1 MNEAAA
7 AARRA
12 YQREW
17 RRKNPE
23 KIRAAQERYW
33 TKKAREMNE
42 QKQDAEQDPK
52 QDTEEVKTWQRKQ
65 CWKMSGI

>member
-42 QKQDAEQDPK
+42 KK
-52 QDTEEVKTWQRKQ
+52 QDTEEVKTWKKKQ
-65 CWKMSGI
+65 CWKISES